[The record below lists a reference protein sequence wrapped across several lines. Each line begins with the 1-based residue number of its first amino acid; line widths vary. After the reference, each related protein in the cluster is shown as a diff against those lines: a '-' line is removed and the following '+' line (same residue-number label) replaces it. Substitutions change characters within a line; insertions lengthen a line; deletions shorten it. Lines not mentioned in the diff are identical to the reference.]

1 MIAGA
6 MRCGTTSLNAY
17 LRSHPQ
23 ITVSRPKEVHFF
35 DNQFDRGV
43 DWYLTHFTPTP
54 ATRAIG
60 EATPDYLY
68 SREAPRRIADTYPEI
83 KLLVLL
89 RDPADRAYSHYWHNR
104 SVAKEDMSF
113 EDALAAEPERISADP
128 QSRAAYSYLDRGRY
142 AEQLERYLQHFATG
156 QILVETFEELQDEP
170 AAVYLRACR
179 FVGVDDTF
187 RPENLGEQINAY
199 ARYRSPALRRL
210 TKPLPKRL
218 RDAVARINRLPDDGY
233 DPMEP
238 STRQDIH
245 KELRGDNQR
254 LLSLV
259 GLRAPWL

>member
-1 MIAGA
+1 MIVGA

-35 DNQFDRGV
+35 DNQFDRGL
-43 DWYLTHFTPTP
+43 DWYLTHFTPT
-54 ATRAIG
+54 ADTRAIG

-68 SREAPRRIADTYPEI
+68 SLEAPQRIADTYPEI

-104 SVAKEDMSF
+104 SVGKEELSF
-113 EDALAAEPERISADP
+113 EDALAAEPQRIAADP

-142 AEQLERYLQHFATG
+142 AEQIERYLQHFSAD
-156 QILVETFEELQDEP
+156 QILVETFEELEDDPET
-170 AAVYLRACR
+170 VYLRACR
-179 FVGVDDTF
+179 FVGVDESF

-218 RDAVARINRLPDDGY
+218 RDAVARINRLPDNGY
-233 DPMEP
+233 QPMLS
-238 STRQDIH
+238 STRQRI
-245 KELRGDNQR
+245 EEQLGQDNQA
-254 LLSLV
+254 LPALV
-259 GLRAPWL
+259 GLQAPWL